1 MVLYPVDTPCYL
13 IDLFLQILFKMCCYF
28 IAPELPIFERRNWLI
43 HLHYVRKEFDV
54 CKSIIKD
61 QLAESGGMCEYAVYT
76 QGTQISGKRY
86 ACIIL
91 ILFLNKKCFQ
101 IGKERDFVYKW
112 VFFNSLSS
120 ETRREN
126 PGVVGAVPD
135 LYFVESTER

>member
-1 MVLYPVDTPCYL
+1 MY
-13 IDLFLQILFKMCCYF
+13 CYF

-76 QGTQISGKRY
+76 QGTLISGKRY

-101 IGKERDFVYKW
+101 IGKERDFVYKCC
-112 VFFNSLSS
+112 FNSLSS

>member
-13 IDLFLQILFKMCCYF
+13 INLFLQILFKMYCHF

-101 IGKERDFVYKW
+101 IGKERDFVYKC
-112 VFFNSLSS
+112 FFNSLGS

>member
-13 IDLFLQILFKMCCYF
+13 INLFLQILFKMYCHF

-76 QGTQISGKRY
+76 QGTLISGKRY
-86 ACIIL
+86 ACIFL

-101 IGKERDFVYKW
+101 IGKERDFVY
-112 VFFNSLSS
+112 
-120 ETRREN
+120 
-126 PGVVGAVPD
+126 
-135 LYFVESTER
+135 